1 MLNYKN
7 DYVVVIPARAG
18 SRRISDKN
26 NQKIGSKTLVEWA
39 IECALTVFSK
49 DKIVLVTDSVASAET
64 GKNLGIEVIDRPPE
78 VSGAYSSTESVI
90 SHVHQHYPCE
100 NYVLLQPTSPF
111 RTKTDIEVCL
121 EKFEDSDVM
130 SVMSATIPW
139 NSIKDPGIGLLSTNG
154 DRLIEFQF
162 HWGGIGLIGTQ
173 SLAAHYLA
181 SH

>member
-1 MLNYKN
+1 M
-7 DYVVVIPARAG
+7 
-18 SRRISDKN
+18 
-26 NQKIGSKTLVEWA
+26 
-39 IECALTVFSK
+39 FSK

-139 NSIKDPGIGLLSTNG
+139 NSIKDLYAVQNETSETFEPIELLKELSKLHCYFDTG
-154 DRLIEFQF
+154 AIYVFSMKIILEE
-162 HWGGIGLIGTQ
+162 
-173 SLAAHYLA
+173 YY
-181 SH
+181 